1 MLSYLPEWLEMIV
14 QQERHAVTAA
24 VHICILFIEFWWWWW
39 WSQSFLLGGFECT
52 LVGWDGQMVLE
63 VGIFQLGR

>member
-14 QQERHAVTAA
+14 QQERHAVTA
-24 VHICILFIEFWWWWW
+24 VHICILFIEFWWWWC

-52 LVGWDGQMVLE
+52 LGGWDGQMVLE